1 MTTYVLGVLGGS
13 GLYQM
18 PGIEGVE
25 EVRVRTPFGAPSD
38 AVVRGRLGDT
48 TLLFLPRHGRDHQLA
63 PSKVNYRANIHA
75 LKSLG
80 ATHVLSVSAVGSL
93 KEEVAPGHVVVPDQF
108 IDRTVGRAT
117 SFYDEGLVAHVSMA
131 DPVCP
136 LLAKAVAAAAREAG
150 ATVHEGGTYLCIEG
164 PRFST
169 RAESH
174 LYRQWGA
181 TVIGMTNVPEAFLA
195 REAELPYATLA
206 LATDYDCWRPHEQVD
221 VHDILAVLH
230 ANIDRARA
238 VVRNLAASLPD
249 PSGSPARGALQYAV
263 MTKPEALTPAVR
275 KRYALLLGG
284 HLPPAPKKAT
294 KRRPAAAKRPGRSA
308 RARRGGA

>member
-1 MTTYVLGVLGGS
+1 MEHVLGVIGGS
-13 GLYQM
+13 GLYQL
-18 PGIEGVE
+18 PGVKTRAR
-25 EVRVRTPFGAPSD
+25 RVKTPFGAPSD
-38 AVVRGRLGDT
+38 AIREANLSGTRV
-48 TLLFLPRHGRDHQLA
+48 LFLPRHGENHQHC
-63 PSKVNYRANIHA
+63 PSNVPYRANVWA

-93 KEEVAPGHVVVPDQF
+93 REEVAPGHVVVPDQF
-108 IDRTVGRAT
+108 IDRTAGRAST
-117 SFYDEGLVAHVSMA
+117 FFDKGVVAHVSMA

-136 LLAKAVAAAAREAG
+136 ILAGAVEAAARAAR
-150 ATVHEGGTYLCIEG
+150 ATVHAGGTYVCIEG

-221 VHDILAVLH
+221 VTDILAVLH
-230 ANIDRARA
+230 ANVARA
-238 VVRNLAASLPD
+238 QEVVVRLAASLPD
-249 PSGSPARGALQYAV
+249 VSKSPAAGALQYAIIS
-263 MTKPEALTPAVR
+263 KPAAVTPALR
-275 KRYALLLGG
+275 RRYSLLAGAY
-284 HLPPAPKKAT
+284 LPK
-294 KRRPAAAKRPGRSA
+294 A
-308 RARRGGA
+308 RARKR